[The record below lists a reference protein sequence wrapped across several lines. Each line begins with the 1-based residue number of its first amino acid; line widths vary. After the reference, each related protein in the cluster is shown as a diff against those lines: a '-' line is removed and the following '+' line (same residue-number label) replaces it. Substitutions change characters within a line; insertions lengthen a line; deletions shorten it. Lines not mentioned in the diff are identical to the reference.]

1 MTNRMSLTL
10 KNSLWLVFGL
20 WLIVLQSITLAHSV
34 EHALEHDS
42 THCVYSNIYH
52 DHSAGPT
59 TLIMPAMCQQHAE
72 IIASEQYLQP
82 SLPWLRSLNVRAPPF

>member
-34 EHALEHDS
+34 EH
-42 THCVYSNIYH
+42 
-52 DHSAGPT
+52 
-59 TLIMPAMCQQHAE
+59 
-72 IIASEQYLQP
+72 
-82 SLPWLRSLNVRAPPF
+82 